1 MEDVYPKAYVEV
13 LEILKYIPAKEYLK
27 IPQDKILEINK
38 NKDKNYEFS
47 YDINIPFENQN
58 ILKETKII
66 LTYLI
71 NEYFL
76 SNVQKVKLEKILN
89 YNDKLVNDEKA
100 KKYKYDDIF
109 DDSINNTS
117 RNIYSKIDNKNNDT
131 NNKIL
136 PTEYKENFIS
146 KMINKIKSFFNKK

>member
-1 MEDVYPKAYVEV
+1 
-13 LEILKYIPAKEYLK
+13 
-27 IPQDKILEINK
+27 
-38 NKDKNYEFS
+38 
-47 YDINIPFENQN
+47 INIPFENQN

-117 RNIYSKIDNKNNDT
+117 RNIDAKIDNKNNDT

-136 PTEYKENFIS
+136 PTEYKESFIS

>member
-1 MEDVYPKAYVEV
+1 MIAMAEWFVSLFRIFFWK
-13 LEILKYIPAKEYLK
+13 K
-27 IPQDKILEINK
+27 
-38 NKDKNYEFS
+38 
-47 YDINIPFENQN
+47 
-58 ILKETKII
+58 
-66 LTYLI
+66 LI
-71 NEYFL
+71 NVYNSLFID
-76 SNVQKVKLEKILN
+76 KVNILN

-117 RNIYSKIDNKNNDT
+117 RNIDSKIDNKNNDT

-136 PTEYKENFIS
+136 PTEYKESFIS

>member
-117 RNIYSKIDNKNNDT
+117 RNIDSKIYNKNNDT

-136 PTEYKENFIS
+136 PTEYKESFIS